1 MNQSIKIIVISAVIG
16 AVVGSGATF
25 TLQSFQKPK
34 TPSNDELIKEFYLVE
49 NAAHVSPH
57 GLRRHMDKGDSNF
70 IVVDLRSPQEYER
83 EHIIGAISIPAY
95 TDPNTSA
102 YEEKD
107 RIVRQFQE
115 LINANPE
122 KEIIT
127 YCYSIPCMTGRK
139 VGEMLAKKGIY
150 VKTLGIGWN
159 EWRHFWTLWNHEHEW
174 KTTKPEDYIWKGKE
188 PGVPVQREAPSPCG
202 EGEFAC

>member
-1 MNQSIKIIVISAVIG
+1 MNQFIKIIVVSAVIG

-25 TLQSFQKPK
+25 ALQSFQKPQK
-34 TPSNDELIKEFYLVE
+34 PTKDELIKEFYLVE

-57 GLRRHMDKGDSNF
+57 GLRRHMDKGDQNF
-70 IVVDLRSPQEYER
+70 IVVDLRSPLEYER
-83 EHIIGAISIPAY
+83 EHIIGAVNIPAY

-102 YEEKD
+102 YKEVD
-107 RIVRQFQE
+107 RIVGQFRE
-115 LINANPE
+115 LIEKNPD

-139 VGEMLAKKGIY
+139 IGKMLAENGIY

-174 KTTKPEDYIWKGKE
+174 ETVKPEDYIWKGKE

>member
-1 MNQSIKIIVISAVIG
+1 MNQTIKIAILSAVIG
-16 AVVGSGATF
+16 AVVGSSATF
-25 TLQSFQKPK
+25 TIYSLRKPAA
-34 TPSNDELIKEFYLVE
+34 PSSDELIKEFYLVE

-57 GLRRHMDKGDSNF
+57 SLRRKMDKGDQNY
-70 IVVDLRSPQEYER
+70 VLVDLRSPQEYER
-83 EHIIGAISIPAY
+83 EHIIGAINIPAY
-95 TDPNTSA
+95 TDPNTPA

-107 RIVRQFQE
+107 RIVRQFRE
-115 LINANPE
+115 LIEKNPG

-139 VGEMLAKKGIY
+139 IGKMLAEKGIY
-150 VKTLGIGWN
+150 VKTLIIGWN
-159 EWRHFWTLWNHEHEW
+159 EWRHFWTLWNHEYEW

>member
-1 MNQSIKIIVISAVIG
+1 MNQIIKIAILSAVIG
-16 AVVGSGATF
+16 AVVGGGASF
-25 TLQSFQKPK
+25 SLQKFQKPEK
-34 TPSNDELIKEFYLVE
+34 PTKEELIKEFYLVE

-57 GLRRHMDKGDSNF
+57 GLRRKMDKGDENY
-70 IVVDLRSPQEYER
+70 VLVDLRSPQEYER
-83 EHIIGAISIPAY
+83 EHIIGAINISAY
-95 TDPNTSA
+95 SDPNTPA

-107 RIVRQFQE
+107 RIVGQFRE
-115 LINANPE
+115 LIEKNPN

-139 VGEMLAKKGIY
+139 IGGMLAENGVY
-150 VKTLGIGWN
+150 VKTLIIGWN

-188 PGVPVQREAPSPCG
+188 PGVPAQREAPSPCG

>member
-1 MNQSIKIIVISAVIG
+1 MNQITKIAILAAIIG

-25 TLQSFQKPK
+25 TLQGLQKPAK
-34 TPSNDELIKEFYLVE
+34 PSEEELIKEFYFAE

-57 GLRRHMDKGDSNF
+57 SLRRHMDKGDQNY
-70 IVVDLRSPQEYER
+70 VLVDLRSPQEYER
-83 EHIIGAISIPAY
+83 EHIIGAVSIPAY

-107 RIVRQFQE
+107 RIVRQFRE
-115 LINANPE
+115 LIENNPK

-139 VGEMLAKKGIY
+139 VGKMLAENDIY
-150 VKTLGIGWN
+150 VKTLIIGWN

-188 PGVPVQREAPSPCG
+188 PGVPAQREAPSPCG
-202 EGEFAC
+202 EGGFAC